1 MHPGESI
8 VEAEKA
14 AIEILDP
21 ELRRHGKLNMHA
33 FNLIGDVLNCL
44 PENNIQ
50 DIPLSQKIATSLLIQ
65 LSNDLRA
72 ASLLALSGYAVQAVT
87 LVSSMFESA
96 YCIAAIGSDRDL
108 AEKWVNHDNPTKS
121 FMGVKAMVKK
131 GIENLEH
138 PNVLKQ
144 TEVEYRVYRQL
155 CMAKHANPLFQ
166 MEHGFIVDDGEVVAM
181 NGPNT
186 SENTIRAA
194 WFAMEHA
201 TALTFIA
208 LICFVKFH
216 LQFEDNNE
224 LVGQILAL
232 GDARKQLES
241 EAKNR
246 WGTEDPFPGKW

>member
-1 MHPGESI
+1 MKRP
-8 VEAEKA
+8 
-14 AIEILDP
+14 
-21 ELRRHGKLNMHA
+21 
-33 FNLIGDVLNCL
+33 
-44 PENNIQ
+44 
-50 DIPLSQKIATSLLIQ
+50 
-65 LSNDLRA
+65 
-72 ASLLALSGYAVQAVT
+72 
-87 LVSSMFESA
+87 
-96 YCIAAIGSDRDL
+96 
-108 AEKWVNHDNPTKS
+108 
-121 FMGVKAMVKK
+121 VKK

>member
-8 VEAEKA
+8 IEAEKA
-14 AIEILDP
+14 AIKTLDP

-33 FNLIGDVLNCL
+33 FNLISDVLSCL

-50 DIPLSQKIATSLLIQ
+50 DISLSQKIATSLLIQ

-72 ASLLALSGYAVQAVT
+72 TSLLALTGYAVQAVT

-108 AEKWVNHDNPTKS
+108 AEKWVNHDNPTKA
-121 FMGVKAMVKK
+121 FMGVKDMVKR

-144 TEVEYRVYRQL
+144 TEVEYSVYRQL

-166 MEHGFIVDDGEVVAM
+166 MEHGFIIDDGEVVAM

-208 LICFVKFH
+208 LVSFVKYHF
-216 LQFEDNNE
+216 QVEENNE
-224 LVGQILAL
+224 LVGKILAL